1 MKIWPPHLIN
11 ETLERW
17 RRTPQGA
24 AFTGSTKH
32 LVDVG
37 LLEPKALPDTYNRI
51 GQIYTAV
58 VFLLAAALPT
68 WPSEPVAVFT
78 AFLALAVAWLLAV
91 PLTMDSI
98 SNSDVAL
105 LSRGFRRW
113 RNSIVA
119 VAKERGVSLE
129 VASSD
134 GRPPAS
140 RVLRLLTPLA
150 PFAILQL
157 IYRQSTRSV
166 ALGAM
171 AIGGLLVGPSLASVH
186 VGYWSPVS
194 LILGLT
200 VPLAGRLVFV
210 LLLPVMLQVYLAGL
224 RADEAVR
231 RIQRRRD
238 DV

>member
-1 MKIWPPHLIN
+1 M
-11 ETLERW
+11 
-17 RRTPQGA
+17 
-24 AFTGSTKH
+24 
-32 LVDVG
+32 
-37 LLEPKALPDTYNRI
+37 EPKAPADAYNRL
-51 GQIYTAV
+51 GQVYTAV
-58 VFLLAAALPT
+58 VFVLATALPT

-78 AFLALAVAWLLAV
+78 AFLALAIAWLLAV

-98 SNSDVAL
+98 SNADLAL
-105 LSRGFRRW
+105 LSRGFRKW

-119 VAKERGVSLE
+119 VAKERDVLLE
-129 VASSD
+129 VPSSD
-134 GRPPAS
+134 GGPPAS

-166 ALGAM
+166 ALGVI
-171 AIGGLLVGPSLASVH
+171 AIVGLLVGPSLATVH

-194 LILGLT
+194 LILGLS

-210 LLLPVMLQVYLAGL
+210 LLLPVMFQVYLAGL

-231 RIQRRRD
+231 RMQRRHV